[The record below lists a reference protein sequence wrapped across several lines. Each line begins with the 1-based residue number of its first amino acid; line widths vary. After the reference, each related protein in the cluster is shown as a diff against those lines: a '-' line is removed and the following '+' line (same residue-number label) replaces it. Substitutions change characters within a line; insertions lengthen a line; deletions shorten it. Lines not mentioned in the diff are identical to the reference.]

1 MNQVRSTFSE
11 ILISSQYPEI
21 EICSAGVSTVLEKS
35 PLDRVYSVASE
46 WGLNKLNLKPKEIL
60 EIRSFIES
68 CDFLLLAERS
78 YMRYFADWNITAK
91 VKSFDDLTL
100 DEHFVPKDP
109 IDLRESEFRVEL
121 AKIGYVAIRAVELE
135 SIDPPRFPI
144 KIFIPLNTSD
154 AELAFMHARF
164 ERKYNNGFLIDID
177 FRSPNSQEFATQ
189 KECNYYEPETLNVD
203 KYLTTEERSQILTPN
218 REFRF
223 PEKILI
229 SKDFRDRIRE
239 FATIAPVTLIS
250 APRCIQGVPI
260 PDSYLAAI
268 SATVITTVGC

>member
-1 MNQVRSTFSE
+1 M
-11 ILISSQYPEI
+11 
-21 EICSAGVSTVLEKS
+21 G
-35 PLDRVYSVASE
+35 
-46 WGLNKLNLKPKEIL
+46 
-60 EIRSFIES
+60 
-68 CDFLLLAERS
+68 
-78 YMRYFADWNITAK
+78 YFADWNITAE

-100 DEHFVPKDP
+100 DEDFVPKDP
-109 IDLRESEFRVEL
+109 IDLRDSEFRVEL

-154 AELAFMHARF
+154 AALAFMHARF
-164 ERKYNNGFLIDID
+164 ERNYNNGFLIDID

-189 KECNYYEPETLNVD
+189 EECNFYEPETLNVD
-203 KYLTTEERSQILTPN
+203 KYLISQERSQILTPN

-229 SKDFRDRIRE
+229 SKEFRDRIRQ

-268 SATVITTVGC
+268 SATTITTVGC